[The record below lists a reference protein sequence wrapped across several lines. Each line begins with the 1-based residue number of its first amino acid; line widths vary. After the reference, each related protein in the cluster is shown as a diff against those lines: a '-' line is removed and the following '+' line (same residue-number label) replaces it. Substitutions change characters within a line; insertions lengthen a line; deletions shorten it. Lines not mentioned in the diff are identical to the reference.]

1 MKPWEMALVVFSL
14 SVTSL
19 SALKGIMCGA
29 GEVAQW

>member
-1 MKPWEMALVVFSL
+1 MKTWEMALVVFSL
-14 SVTSL
+14 SVIPP